1 MTPSVALPGAAV
13 RVMRTAAGRRALQ
26 VVLLVGGL
34 FVLGFLC
41 GEQAHAADGA
51 VPTTA
56 AGVVPSARS
65 TADRVV
71 TAGTSTLEAGA
82 NRTSAGTH
90 VTDTGRQVGQPAT
103 DTVRHVGQPTSDTG
117 RQVGLP
123 TADTVRQ
130 VGRSATD
137 AVRQVGESVGDLVQ
151 PAADTVVQ
159 PIGDAVKT
167 VTGGLRATP
176 PDVLP
181 SVPGLP
187 DLPDLPA
194 SPGAGARTA
203 RVGSAPQ
210 SSSGVAQRPGATD
223 EQDKAARRSDA
234 PADAWYGPSGPA
246 ADTDGV
252 RRDHGGARA
261 EQAPARQA
269 PPGDP
274 TGALGNQFAV
284 DNGPPRHGDP
294 HAVTSNH
301 RAPLRLAPGASA
313 VITAAETRDRYRDIP
328 VFPG

>member
-41 GEQAHAADGA
+41 GEKAHAADGA

-56 AGVVPSARS
+56 AGVVQSARS

-71 TAGTSTLEAGA
+71 TAGTSAPEAGA
-82 NRTSAGTH
+82 NRTSAVTH
-90 VTDTGRQVGQPAT
+90 VT
-103 DTVRHVGQPTSDTG
+103 DTVRHVGQPTA
-117 RQVGLP
+117 V
-123 TADTVRQ
+123 TVRQ
-130 VGRSATD
+130 VGQSATD
-137 AVRQVGESVGDLVQ
+137 AVRHVGESVGDLVQ
-151 PAADTVVQ
+151 PAADTAVR

-187 DLPDLPA
+187 DLPA
-194 SPGAGARTA
+194 IPGAGARTA
-203 RVGSAPQ
+203 PVGSAPQ
-210 SSSGVAQRPGATD
+210 PSSGVAQRPAAAD

-252 RRDHGGARA
+252 AASRDHGGTRA

>member
-1 MTPSVALPGAAV
+1 
-13 RVMRTAAGRRALQ
+13 MRTAAERRALQ

-56 AGVVPSARS
+56 AGLVQSVRS

-71 TAGTSTLEAGA
+71 TAGTSAPEAGA
-82 NRTSAGTH
+82 NRTSAVTH

-103 DTVRHVGQPTSDTG
+103 DAVRQVGQSAADTVRHVGQPTSNTG
-117 RQVGLP
+117 RQVGQP
-123 TADTVRQ
+123 ATDTVRQ
-130 VGRSATD
+130 VGQSAADT
-137 AVRQVGESVGDLVQ
+137 VRHVGESVGELVQ
-151 PAADTVVQ
+151 PAADTVVR

-167 VTGGLRATP
+167 ATGGLRATP

-187 DLPDLPA
+187 DLPA
-194 SPGAGARTA
+194 SPGAGARIPP
-203 RVGSAPQ
+203 VGSAPQ
-210 SSSGVAQRPGATD
+210 LSSGVAQRPGATD

-252 RRDHGGARA
+252 AARRDHGGTRA

-313 VITAAETRDRYRDIP
+313 VVTAAETRDRYRDIP